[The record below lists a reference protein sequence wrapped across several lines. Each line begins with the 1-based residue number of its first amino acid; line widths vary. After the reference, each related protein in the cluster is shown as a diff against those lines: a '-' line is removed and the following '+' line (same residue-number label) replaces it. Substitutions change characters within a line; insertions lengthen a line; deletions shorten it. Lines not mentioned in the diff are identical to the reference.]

1 MRQLT
6 TEYECFTLRWKWDY
20 GATVTDSTLS
30 HLTIC
35 TSQAC
40 QEEAGI
46 SSSLQFLLQ
55 LRNVLKKEYTSV
67 PDLLL
72 WLSRD
77 SHTFQHTI
85 LFWNQKHASFLK
97 TQSLTS
103 EVLGNCVV
111 CLLECDELACSH
123 PVLASFLL
131 HGFFSTVQPDPG
143 MDRGEAGAQE
153 SVWHNCNNWGSV
165 CEASRWEREREN
177 RSAVMV
183 CITGRDDYTL
193 VTYTHYSLW
202 ATLLNGDWV
211 WACICIRLSLSG
223 MGEEQFELWPQCGH
237 IEDLRTLCNNET
249 LLFTVMA
256 VKVHSHW
263 QPLNRWRS
271 ESRCAVGL

>member
-1 MRQLT
+1 MSSKR
-6 TEYECFTLRWKWDY
+6 
-20 GATVTDSTLS
+20 SIPLS
-30 HLTIC
+30 QIC
-35 TSQAC
+35 C
-40 QEEAGI
+40 C
-46 SSSLQFLLQ
+46 
-55 LRNVLKKEYTSV
+55 
-67 PDLLL
+67 
-72 WLSRD
+72 D
-77 SHTFQHTI
+77 SHGT
-85 LFWNQKHASFLK
+85 
-97 TQSLTS
+97 LTHS
-103 EVLGNCVV
+103 NTPSCSGIKNTPPFKNSKSDLRSAWELCVV

-165 CEASRWEREREN
+165 CEASRREREREN

-223 MGEEQFELWPQCGH
+223 MEEEVFELWPQCGH

-271 ESRCAVGL
+271 ERRCAVGL

>member
-103 EVLGNCVV
+103 NLCLGTALFACWSVMSWLAHILSWPLFSFMDFFSQCSLIQGWIEERLEPRNLFGIIATIEALCVRPAGEREKEKTGVLLWCA
-111 CLLECDELACSH
+111 LLEETTTRLWLTLIILCG
-123 PVLASFLL
+123 L
-131 HGFFSTVQPDPG
+131 HYWMGI
-143 MDRGEAGAQE
+143 
-153 SVWHNCNNWGSV
+153 GSGHAFAFV
-165 CEASRWEREREN
+165 YPWVGWERSN
-177 RSAVMV
+177 LNSDLSV
-183 CITGRDDYTL
+183 
-193 VTYTHYSLW
+193 
-202 ATLLNGDWV
+202 AT
-211 WACICIRLSLSG
+211 
-223 MGEEQFELWPQCGH
+223 
-237 IEDLRTLCNNET
+237 
-249 LLFTVMA
+249 
-256 VKVHSHW
+256 
-263 QPLNRWRS
+263 
-271 ESRCAVGL
+271 